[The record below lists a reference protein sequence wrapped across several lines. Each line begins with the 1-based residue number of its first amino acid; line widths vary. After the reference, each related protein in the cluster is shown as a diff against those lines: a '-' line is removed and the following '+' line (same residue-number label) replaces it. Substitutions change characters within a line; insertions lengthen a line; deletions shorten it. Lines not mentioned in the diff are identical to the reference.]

1 LGFILLFLLV
11 KPLGFKKEASP
22 PGRDVRF
29 FRTVAGKA
37 IAKQWV
43 GEIQEGEKLT
53 VS

>member
-1 LGFILLFLLV
+1 LFLFA
-11 KPLGFKKEASP
+11 KPLGFKGEASP

-29 FRTVAGKA
+29 FRSVAGKA

-43 GEIQEGEKLT
+43 GAIQEGEKPT